1 MAKDKKKVI
10 IVGGG
15 PGGLFA
21 AFCLLEKG
29 VSVELYDQMPA
40 VGKKFLVA
48 GHGGLNLTHSEKLTD
63 FSKRYGVHENR
74 FSELLQLFSPQDLRK
89 WCQDL
94 GVETFIGS
102 TGRVFPTKFK
112 AGEMLLLWL
121 KKLKSYPGFKLFTHH
136 RLEKIEKDKSLYF
149 DFKGQEVKI
158 SPSKNMAFLFS
169 LGGGSWSKTG
179 SDGLWTNLFSNLGLK
194 MAPFQS
200 MNSGFE
206 TDWSPH
212 FKKKVNWSPLK
223 NIKLSFNQHSARGEL
238 IFTPYGLEG
247 GPLYE
252 LSALVRDSKNAQVHL
267 DFFPDLSQKEVLNR
281 IHKPKG
287 KNSLSNHLRKKL
299 KLSGL
304 AFSLLKEQTSKE
316 EFKDL
321 DFLGQKLKAL
331 PLDLLRP
338 RPLEESLSTSGG
350 LHFDNLDDSLMI
362 KKMPGFY
369 VAGEMLDWEA
379 PTGGYLL
386 QGCFSTA
393 YKACQSILSFLL
405 HSE

>member
-1 MAKDKKKVI
+1 MAKTSPNFQSAMASTRRDLMNSCSSFPLKTLGNGVKAL
-10 IVGGG
+10 
-15 PGGLFA
+15 GLKHS
-21 AFCLLEKG
+21 LEVQEG
-29 VSVELYDQMPA
+29 
-40 VGKKFLVA
+40 F
-48 GHGGLNLTHSEKLTD
+48 
-63 FSKRYGVHENR
+63 
-74 FSELLQLFSPQDLRK
+74 
-89 WCQDL
+89 
-94 GVETFIGS
+94 
-102 TGRVFPTKFK
+102 FPTKFK

-136 RLEKIEKDKSLYF
+136 SLKKIEKDKSLFF
-149 DFKGQEVKI
+149 DFKGQEVKVD
-158 SPSKNMAFLFS
+158 PSKNMAVLFS

-179 SDGLWTNLFSNLGLK
+179 SDGLWTDLFSNLGLK

-223 NIKLSFNQHSARGEL
+223 NIKLSFKDHSVRGEL

-252 LSALVRDSKNAQVHL
+252 LSALVRDSREKAQVLL
-267 DFFPDLSQKEVLNR
+267 DFFPDLSQKEVLSK
-281 IHKPKG
+281 IHKPRG

-304 AFSLLKEQTSKE
+304 AFSLLKERTSKE

-321 DFLGQKLKAL
+321 DLLGQKLKAL

-338 RPLEESLSTSGG
+338 RPMEESISTSGG
-350 LHFDNLDDSLMI
+350 IHFDNLDNSLMI

-393 YKACQSILSFLL
+393 YKASQSILSFLDN
-405 HSE
+405 